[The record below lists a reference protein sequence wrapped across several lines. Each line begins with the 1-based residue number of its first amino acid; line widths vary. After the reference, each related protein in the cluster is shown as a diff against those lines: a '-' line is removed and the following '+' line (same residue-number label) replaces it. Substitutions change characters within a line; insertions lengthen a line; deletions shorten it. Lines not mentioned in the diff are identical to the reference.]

1 MILVRIDG
9 VKGDSTL
16 DGYENWF
23 TATSFDFEL
32 GETNKGD
39 DDDDDDDELTPDKAA
54 LKALSKKKKKKK
66 VNRNRSEDWDYLEL
80 SVEKEA
86 DSASVYL
93 MHLAMKCRANDNV
106 PPVKVDIHVME
117 QKVSSD
123 SGQLT
128 LRPYL
133 VIRLENAYMGG
144 WSLNSDEKGV
154 ATESLTIWY
163 DRAAMKY
170 VSYINEKSQE
180 TREVHGPLGWDLD
193 KGLWKCDDLAKS

>member
-16 DGYENWF
+16 EEYKNWF
-23 TATSFDFEL
+23 TATGFEFEL
-32 GETNKGD
+32 GENNKSGIDDEED
-39 DDDDDDDELTPDKAA
+39 DDGMNENPSSRP
-54 LKALSKKKKKKK
+54 SKKKKKS
-66 VNRNRSEDWDYLEL
+66 NRKNAEDWDYLEL
-80 SVEKEA
+80 SIDKEA

-93 MHLAMKCRANDNV
+93 MHLAMKCRANDEV

-117 QKVSSD
+117 QKVRGD
-123 SGQLT
+123 SGQLS

-133 VIRLENAYMGG
+133 MIRLENAYIGG
-144 WSLNSDEKGV
+144 WSLDGDEKGQ

-170 VSYINEKSQE
+170 VSYMGEKSKE

-193 KGLWKCDDLAKS
+193 KGIWKCDELAKS